1 MNRTIF
7 DKIGLPK
14 PLAWAYL
21 GILIF
26 MMGDGIEQG
35 WLSPYLIGRSLSLE
49 QSAGLFTMYGVTIA
63 ISAWFS
69 GVLAEAYGV
78 KRTMFAGLVLY
89 LLGTCGFVGLSLP
102 GLHYPLMLATYA
114 LRGFGYPLFAYSFLV
129 WIAYAAPKDGLGK
142 AVGWF
147 WFVFTG
153 GLNVLG
159 AYYSSWAIERIGNI
173 NTLWTSVFW
182 ALLGAFF
189 ALVMNK
195 SQKRLAVAGGTRE
208 KMRELLKGITIMKQE
223 PKVLLGGIVRVI
235 NTTAQFA
242 FPVFLPMYMA
252 DYGFT
257 TTEWLR
263 IWGTIFTANIVF
275 NLIFGFVGDKVGWRN
290 TIIWFGGVGCG
301 LYGMIGF
308 AILTVFIAG
317 LMVGRTPEF
326 LGKKIEPT
334 EMRWAVVLCLATPFA
349 ILVSSTIAC
358 MVPGLVDQ
366 LNNGGAHGFSE
377 VLYTLT
383 SAGGNNGSSFAGMNC
398 NIPWINVLL
407 GIEMLFA
414 RFLPIAGT
422 LAIAGSLAG
431 KGKVA
436 EGAGTLSTTNAMF
449 VFLLVF
455 VVLLIG
461 ALSFFPAL
469 ALGPVAEFF
478 QMVA

>member
-7 DKIGLPK
+7 DKIGLPR

-35 WLSPYLIGRSLSLE
+35 WLSPYLIGRGLSLE

-102 GLHYPLMLATYA
+102 GLHYPLMLVTYA

-195 SQKRLAVAGGTRE
+195 PQKRLAVAGGTRE

-301 LYGMIGF
+301 ITTLLFYYSPQFSVGNFWVVMAAGVLWG
-308 AILTVFIAG
+308 ALLAGYVPLSALMPSLVKKDKGAAVSVLNLGAG
-317 LMVGRTPEF
+317 LPVFVGPAIVGVFYRLVGGE
-326 LGKKIEPT
+326 G
-334 EMRWAVVLCLATPFA
+334 VV
-349 ILVSSTIAC
+349 
-358 MVPGLVDQ
+358 
-366 LNNGGAHGFSE
+366 
-377 VLYTLT
+377 
-383 SAGGNNGSSFAGMNC
+383 
-398 NIPWINVLL
+398 WI
-407 GIEMLFA
+407 
-414 RFLPIAGT
+414 
-422 LAIAGSLAG
+422 LAG
-431 KGKVA
+431 LYLF
-436 EGAGTLSTTNAMF
+436 GAFLTKFITLPGNAKT
-449 VFLLVF
+449 V
-455 VVLLIG
+455 
-461 ALSFFPAL
+461 
-469 ALGPVAEFF
+469 
-478 QMVA
+478 